1 MNTDNQ
7 NGKYV
12 YCIVKAQDEQESF
25 GNIGFQG
32 KEVYTIKYKEFS
44 PVVSDAIF
52 KKYDIGDEEDIKTH
66 TLVVNEVMK
75 KYSVIPVAYGMVF
88 KNKKLVEI
96 SMRSGHKAMRK
107 AIKIVDNKVEL
118 GVKIIL
124 PKDFDGDMQK
134 AEQCK
139 SEFSKSLKQI
149 AFDSKDLNLFSKR
162 LIMNGSFLV
171 EKDKIGAFSDEVERL
186 TTKYD
191 SFKVS
196 YSGPWSPYNFV
207 DIHILSQQRGGFR

>member
-12 YCIVKAQDEQESF
+12 YCIIKTQEEKESF

-44 PVVSDAIF
+44 PVVSDTLF
-52 KKYDIGDEEDIKTH
+52 KKYDFENEEDIKTH
-66 TLVVNEVMK
+66 IDVVNEVMK

-88 KNKKLVEI
+88 KNKKLVDI
-96 SMRSGHKAMRK
+96 SMRSGYKAMKK

-118 GVKIIL
+118 GVKVIL
-124 PKDFDGDMQK
+124 PKDFDGDRQK

-139 SEFSKSLKQI
+139 SEFSKRLKQI
-149 AFDSKDLNLFSKR
+149 AFDSKNLNLFSKR
-162 LIMNGSFLV
+162 LIINDSFLV
-171 EKDKIGAFSDEVERL
+171 EKDKMEAFSEEIERL
-186 TTKYD
+186 ITEYD
-191 SFKVS
+191 SLKVQ
-196 YSGPWSPYNFV
+196 YNGPWSPYNFV